1 MESSTSAYKR
11 AASEVVDPESGTLVR
26 IKPRVERIRSLV
38 TGGAGFVGSHLCDYL
53 VQRGDHVICLDNF
66 FTGTRE
72 NVAHLLENPN
82 FELLRHDVVNPILL
96 EVDAIYHL
104 ACPASPVHYKYNP
117 IKTTKTSF
125 LGTMNM
131 LGLAK
136 RTNAKFLLASTSEVY
151 GDPLEH
157 PQTEKYWGN
166 VNPIGERSC
175 YDEGKRVGETL
186 CMDYRR
192 EHDLDIK
199 IVRIFN
205 TYGPRMALDD
215 GRVVSNFL
223 AQALKNENITVYGD
237 GSQTRSFQYVS
248 DLMAGIV
255 AVMNTDNKDCGPYNV
270 GNPGEFT
277 IMELANIVRQVAD
290 SKSEMIYLENT
301 LDDPKQRKPD
311 ISKIKSKLGWEPK
324 MPLRRGLELMLK
336 DFKTRLNIE

>member
-1 MESSTSAYKR
+1 MFEGLCK
-11 AASEVVDPESGTLVR
+11 L
-26 IKPRVERIRSLV
+26 PRRCR
-38 TGGAGFVGSHLCDYL
+38 
-53 VQRGDHVICLDNF
+53 
-66 FTGTRE
+66 
-72 NVAHLLENPN
+72 
-82 FELLRHDVVNPILL
+82 
-96 EVDAIYHL
+96 
-104 ACPASPVHYKYNP
+104 YNP

-136 RTNAKFLLASTSEVY
+136 RTNAKFLLSSTSEVY

-175 YDEGKRVGETL
+175 YDEGVYCSSITLVNIQQSNLFSRSVSVGRIPVSVLCTYFYVTCCAGKRVGETL

-223 AQALKNENITVYGD
+223 AQALKNESITVYGD

-248 DLMAGIV
+248 DLVAGIV
-255 AVMNTDNKDCGPYNV
+255 AVMSTDQGDSGPYNV

-277 IMELANIVRQVAD
+277 IMELANIVRQVAN
-290 SKSEMIYLENT
+290 SKSEITYLENT
-301 LDDPKQRKPD
+301 MDDPKQRKPD
-311 ISKIKSKLGWEPK
+311 ITKIQTNLGWEPK
-324 MPLRRGLELMLK
+324 MPLRRGLELMLT
-336 DFKTRLNIE
+336 DFKKRLHLEDA